1 MFSFFLFV
9 NYFYYWVIMEFIVKF
24 LKKKI
29 GSMKIVFFIENKEYL
44 MKKL

>member
-44 MKKL
+44 MKKS